1 LVLEEG
7 MRVDIVKRDSHR
19 MEIAVYMDDKLMYK
33 HTIELNPEVFSEEEA
48 EAVMRM
54 WSQVIQTQ
62 IYMMSEGRRFAEKL
76 LRSLFEDEDED
87 EEFS

>member
-1 LVLEEG
+1 

-19 MEIAVYMDDKLMYK
+19 MEIAVYMGNKLMYK

-54 WSQVIQTQ
+54 WSQVIQAQ